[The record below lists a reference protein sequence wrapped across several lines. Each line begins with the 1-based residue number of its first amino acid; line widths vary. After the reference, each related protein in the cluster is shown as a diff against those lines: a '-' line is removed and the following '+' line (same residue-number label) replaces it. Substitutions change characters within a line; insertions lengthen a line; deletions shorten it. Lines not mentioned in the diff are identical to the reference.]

1 MEHNLQKTAL
11 YDACVKAG
19 GKMVDFHGWLLPV
32 QFESIIAEHK
42 AVRSNAGMFDVSHMG
57 QIIFKGPDAY
67 KFLQYIATNN
77 FKVEAG
83 RGAYSHIVTEQGGII
98 DDIIAFC
105 ISEQEFFL
113 VVNSATCQKDYAWF
127 KEKAKNFKVE
137 VTNVS
142 ANYSMLA
149 LQGPK
154 VLDILE
160 ELDKDIKNLKRFYL
174 KKAVMFEEEV
184 LITRTGYTGED
195 GVEIMGSAEVI
206 NKLFAWGLEH
216 NIKPCGLGARDLLR
230 LESGYLLSGSD
241 MDETKT
247 PYEASCGWVV
257 KLNKEQDFIG
267 KAALAK
273 QKEQGVSQ
281 VWSGFILTQPGIA
294 REGCKIYQNDKEIG
308 YLTSATFSPVY
319 KAICAGYAPADI
331 VEGQEVQIEV
341 RGRKINAQKIKMP
354 FYKDKI

>member
-1 MEHNLQKTAL
+1 MEQNLQKTAL
-11 YDACVKAG
+11 YEACVKAG

-42 AVRSNAGMFDVSHMG
+42 AVRNEAGMFDVSHMG

-67 KFLQYIATNN
+67 KFLQYAATNN
-77 FKVEAG
+77 FKIEEG
-83 RGAYSHIVTEQGGII
+83 RGAYSHIVNENGGII

-105 ISEQEFFL
+105 INEQEFFV

-127 KEKAKNFKVE
+127 KEKAKNFNVE
-137 VTNVS
+137 VINVS
-142 ANYSMLA
+142 GNYSMLA

-160 ELDKDIKNLKRFYL
+160 KLDKNIKNLKRFYL
-174 KKAVMFEEEV
+174 KKATIFGEEV

-195 GVEIMGSAEVI
+195 GVEIMGSAQVI
-206 NKLFAWGLEH
+206 NNLFAWGLEN

-241 MDETKT
+241 MNESKT

-257 KLNKEQDFIG
+257 KLNKEDFIG

-273 QKEQGVSQ
+273 QKEQGISQ
-281 VWSGFILTQPGIA
+281 AWTGFILTEPGIA
-294 REGCKIYQNDKEIG
+294 REGCKIYQGDKEIG

-319 KAICAGYAPADI
+319 KAICAGYAPSSLE
-331 VEGQEVQIEV
+331 EGAEVQIEV
-341 RGRKINAQKIKMP
+341 RNRKIKAKKIKMP
-354 FYKDKI
+354 FYQDKI

>member
-1 MEHNLQKTAL
+1 MEHNLQKTSL

-32 QFESIIAEHK
+32 QFDSIIAEHD
-42 AVRSNAGMFDVSHMG
+42 AVRANAGMFDVSHMG

-67 KFLQYIATNN
+67 NFLQYIATNN
-77 FKVEAG
+77 FKIEAG
-83 RGAYSHIVTEQGGII
+83 KGAYSHVLTEKGGII

-137 VTNVS
+137 VSNVS
-142 ANYSMLA
+142 DNYSMLA

-160 ELDKDIKNLKRFYL
+160 ELDPEIKNLKRFYL
-174 KKAVMFEEEV
+174 KKATMFGAEV

-195 GVEIMGSAEVI
+195 GVEIMGSADTI

-230 LESGYLLSGSD
+230 LEAGYLLSGSD

-257 KLNKEQDFIG
+257 KLNKPQDFIG
-267 KAALAK
+267 KDIMQK
-273 QKEQGVSQ
+273 QKAQGVKQ
-281 VWSGFILTQPGIA
+281 VWSGFILTEPGIA
-294 REGCKIYQNDKEIG
+294 REGCSIYQGENKIG
-308 YLTSATFSPVY
+308 VLTSATYSPVY
-319 KAICAGYAPADI
+319 KAICAGYAPSTLE
-331 VEGQEVQIEV
+331 EGSEVQIEV
-341 RGRKINAQKIKMP
+341 RGRKIKAKKIKMP
-354 FYKDKI
+354 FYQDKI

>member
-1 MEHNLQKTAL
+1 
-11 YDACVKAG
+11 
-19 GKMVDFHGWLLPV
+19 MVDFHGWLLPV

-42 AVRSNAGMFDVSHMG
+42 AVRTAAGMFDVSHMG

-67 KFLQYIATNN
+67 KFLQYVATNN
-77 FKVEAG
+77 FKIETG
-83 RGAYSHIVTEQGGII
+83 KGAYSHILNEQGGII

-105 ISEQEFFL
+105 INEQEFFV
-113 VVNSATCQKDYAWF
+113 VVNSAACQKDYAWF
-127 KEKAKNFKVE
+127 KQKAKDFKVE
-137 VTNVS
+137 ILNVS
-142 ANYSMLA
+142 DNYSMLA

-154 VLDILE
+154 VLTILE
-160 ELDKDIKNLKRFYL
+160 ELDPEIKNLKRFYL
-174 KKAVMFEEEV
+174 KKAVLFGEEV

-206 NKLFAWGLEH
+206 NKLFVWGLEH

-267 KAALAK
+267 KSALLK
-273 QKEQGVSQ
+273 QKEQGVEK

-294 REGCKIYQNDKEIG
+294 REGCKLYQGQKEIG
-308 YLTSATFSPVY
+308 ILTSATYSPVY
-319 KAICAGYAPADI
+319 KAICAGYAPSTLA
-331 VEGQEVQIEV
+331 EGEEIQVEV
-341 RGRKINAQKIKMP
+341 RGRKINAKKIKMP
-354 FYKDKI
+354 FYQNKI

>member
-1 MEHNLQKTAL
+1 MEQNLQKTPL
-11 YDACVKAG
+11 YEACLKAG

-42 AVRSNAGMFDVSHMG
+42 AVRTNAGMFDVSHMG

-67 KFLQYIATNN
+67 KFLQYASTNN
-77 FKVEAG
+77 FKAEIG
-83 RGAYSHIVTEQGGII
+83 RGAYSHIVNENGGII

-105 ISEQEFFL
+105 INEQEFFV
-113 VVNSATCQKDYAWF
+113 VVNSATCKKDYAWF
-127 KEKAKNFKVE
+127 KEKSKNFQVE
-137 VTNVS
+137 VLNVS
-142 ANYSMLA
+142 DKYSMLA

-154 VLDILE
+154 VLAILE
-160 ELDKDIKNLKRFYL
+160 ELDKDIKNLKRFYI
-174 KKAVMFEEEV
+174 KKATIFAREV

-195 GVEIMGSAEVI
+195 GVEIMGSADTI
-206 NKLFAWGLEH
+206 NKLFAWGLTH

-257 KLNKEQDFIG
+257 KLSKEDFIG
-267 KAALAK
+267 KNALAK
-273 QKEQGVSQ
+273 QKEEGIKKC
-281 VWSGFILTQPGIA
+281 WSGFILTEPGVA
-294 REGCKIYQNDKEIG
+294 REGCKIYQGEKEIG

-319 KAICAGYAPADI
+319 KAICAGYAPSTLE
-331 VEGQEVQIEV
+331 EGEEVQIEV
-341 RGRKINAQKIKMP
+341 RGRKIKAKKIKMP
-354 FYKDKI
+354 FYQDKI

>member
-1 MEHNLQKTAL
+1 
-11 YDACVKAG
+11 
-19 GKMVDFHGWLLPV
+19 MVDFHGWLLPV

-42 AVRSNAGMFDVSHMG
+42 AVRTAAGMFDVSHMG

-67 KFLQYIATNN
+67 KFLQYVATNN
-77 FKVEAG
+77 FKVEEG
-83 RGAYSHIVTEQGGII
+83 RGAYSHIVNEQGGII

-105 ISEQEFFL
+105 INEQEFFV
-113 VVNSATCQKDYAWF
+113 VVNSATCKKDYAWF

-137 VTNVS
+137 VSNVS
-142 ANYSMLA
+142 DKYSMLA

-160 ELDKDIKNLKRFYL
+160 EILPNVKNIKRFCL
-174 KKAVMFEEEV
+174 KKETLFGAEV

-206 NKLFAWGLEH
+206 NKLFAWGLAH

-257 KLNKEQDFIG
+257 KLGKEDFIG

-273 QKEQGVSQ
+273 QKETGVSQ
-281 VWSGFILTQPGIA
+281 VWTGFILTEPGIA
-294 REGCKIYQNDKEIG
+294 REGCKIYQGDKEIG
-308 YLTSATFSPVY
+308 YLTSATYSPAY
-319 KAICAGYAPADI
+319 KAICAGYAPATLKEND
-331 VEGQEVQIEV
+331 EVQIEV
-341 RGRKINAQKIKMP
+341 RGRKIKAKKITMP

>member
-1 MEHNLQKTAL
+1 
-11 YDACVKAG
+11 
-19 GKMVDFHGWLLPV
+19 MVDFHGWLLPV
-32 QFESIIAEHK
+32 QFESIIIEHN
-42 AVRSNAGMFDVSHMG
+42 AVRSSAGMFDVSHMG

-67 KFLQYIATNN
+67 KFLQYVATNN
-77 FKVEAG
+77 FKVEPG
-83 RGAYSHIVTEQGGII
+83 RGAYSHIVNENGGVI

-105 ISEQEFFL
+105 VSEQEFFV

-127 KEKAKNFKVE
+127 KEKSKNFNVE
-137 VTNVS
+137 VSNVS
-142 ANYSMLA
+142 SDYSMLA

-160 ELDKDIKNLKRFYL
+160 ELLPGIKEIKRFYIRKENL
-174 KKAVMFEEEV
+174 FGGEV

-206 NKLFAWGLEH
+206 NKLFAWSLTH

-230 LESGYLLSGSD
+230 LEAGYLLSGSD

-257 KLNKEQDFIG
+257 KLNKEDFIG
-267 KAALAK
+267 KTALAK
-273 QKEQGVSQ
+273 QKETGVSQ
-281 VWSGFILTQPGIA
+281 VWSGFILIEPGIA
-294 REGCKIYQNDKEIG
+294 REGCKIYQGDKEIG

-319 KAICAGYAPADI
+319 KAICAGYAPSSIA
-331 VEGQEVQIEV
+331 EGEEVQIEV
-341 RGRKINAQKIKMP
+341 RGRKIKAKKIKMP
-354 FYKDKI
+354 FYQDKI

>member
-1 MEHNLQKTAL
+1 MEHNLQKTSL
-11 YDACVKAG
+11 YEACVKAG
-19 GKMVDFHGWLLPV
+19 AKMVDFHGWLLPV

-42 AVRSNAGMFDVSHMG
+42 AVRTAAGMFDVSHMG

-67 KFLQYIATNN
+67 KFLQYVATNN
-77 FKVEAG
+77 FKIETG
-83 RGAYSHIVTEQGGII
+83 KGAYSHILNEQGGII

-105 ISEQEFFL
+105 INEQEFFV
-113 VVNSATCQKDYAWF
+113 VVNSATCKKDYAWF
-127 KEKAKNFKVE
+127 KQKAKDFKVE
-137 VTNVS
+137 ILNVS
-142 ANYSMLA
+142 DNYSMLA

-154 VLDILE
+154 VLTILE
-160 ELDKDIKNLKRFYL
+160 ELDPEIKNLKRFYL
-174 KKAVMFEEEV
+174 KKVVLFGEEV

-206 NKLFAWGLEH
+206 NKLFVWGLEH

-267 KAALAK
+267 KSALLK
-273 QKEQGVSQ
+273 QKEQGVEK

-294 REGCKIYQNDKEIG
+294 REGCKLYQGQKEIG
-308 YLTSATFSPVY
+308 ILTSATYSPVY
-319 KAICAGYAPADI
+319 KAICAGYAPSTLA
-331 VEGQEVQIEV
+331 EGEEIQVEV
-341 RGRKINAQKIKMP
+341 RGRKINAKKIKMP
-354 FYKDKI
+354 FYQNKI